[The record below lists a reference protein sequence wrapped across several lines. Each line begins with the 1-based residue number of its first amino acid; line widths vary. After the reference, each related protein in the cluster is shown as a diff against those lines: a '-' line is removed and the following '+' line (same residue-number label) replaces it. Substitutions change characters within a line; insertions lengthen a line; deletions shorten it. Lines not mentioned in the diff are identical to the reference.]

1 MRFLHGIPLFIFSL
15 SFFLVRASKKKETL
29 KCNIESSFREG
40 KKNEKKKGPL
50 VCASVRFF
58 FLLNFEEAF
67 NAAAAAVG
75 GGGVPYRTQNS
86 VSIEVARA
94 VHLLFSLIIVLLF
107 FLFYFI
113 LFYSTSNKF
122 IYSRCLSQCT
132 ARLKTTALFCL
143 FICCAR

>member
-1 MRFLHGIPLFIFSL
+1 M
-15 SFFLVRASKKKETL
+15 
-29 KCNIESSFREG
+29 
-40 KKNEKKKGPL
+40 
-50 VCASVRFF
+50 CASVRFF

-67 NAAAAAVG
+67 NAAAAVAAVG

-122 IYSRCLSQCT
+122 IYSRCLSQCR